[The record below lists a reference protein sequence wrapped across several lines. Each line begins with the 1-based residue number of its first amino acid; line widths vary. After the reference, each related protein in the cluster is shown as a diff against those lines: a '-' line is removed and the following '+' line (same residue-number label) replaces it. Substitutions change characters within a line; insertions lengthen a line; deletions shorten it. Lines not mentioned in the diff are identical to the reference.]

1 MKHKLYHEKIVQHHH
16 VMLMGWPQNILFK
29 NLGECSSSLQELQSL
44 LEKLLNGQMYWK
56 TITEDELNELEDE
69 HKKQI
74 EDGKITPPAPHRCHS
89 NYGRKKKRKWDIP
102 LEDDEDSDSSQ
113 ELRKQKRT
121 NRRDRTSPTVESEN
135 ETQTT

>member
-1 MKHKLYHEKIVQHHH
+1 MSKEEITKDIGAHMKHKLYHEKIVQHHH

-74 EDGKITPPAPHRCHS
+74 EDGKITPPAPHLLMAVGDSERA
-89 NYGRKKKRKWDIP
+89 WDH
-102 LEDDEDSDSSQ
+102 
-113 ELRKQKRT
+113 LRLGGCEVGGTYRWG
-121 NRRDRTSPTVESEN
+121 
-135 ETQTT
+135 